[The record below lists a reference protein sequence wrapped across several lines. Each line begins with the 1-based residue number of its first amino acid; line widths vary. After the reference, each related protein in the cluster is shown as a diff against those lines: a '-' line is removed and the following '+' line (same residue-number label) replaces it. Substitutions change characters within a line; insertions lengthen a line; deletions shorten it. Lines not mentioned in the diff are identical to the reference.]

1 MPISRPLITVPTT
14 LPRCATGDRVAAN
27 GTSTWATTENAPVMA
42 VPTSRA
48 AREPALALTTR
59 PAVANSIM
67 VTISRRR
74 STRSPSGTSRI
85 RPSA

>member
-1 MPISRPLITVPTT
+1 MPSSRPLITVPTT

-42 VPTSRA
+42 VPASSIGSER
-48 AREPALALTTR
+48 ALALISNPTM
-59 PAVANSIM
+59 ASNIM
-67 VTISRRR
+67 ITINRRR

-85 RPSA
+85 SPTA